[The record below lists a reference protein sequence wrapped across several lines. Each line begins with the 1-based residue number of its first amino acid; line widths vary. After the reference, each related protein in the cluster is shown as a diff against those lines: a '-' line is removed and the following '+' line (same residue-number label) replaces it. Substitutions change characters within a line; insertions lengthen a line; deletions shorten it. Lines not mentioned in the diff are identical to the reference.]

1 MKHDTI
7 LTDMAKS
14 VAPNDEHRFSP
25 CPFPLSYLSPK
36 RGRVMRDR
44 FAMFTFTYRFKVLR
58 VNFMSLNLADVK
70 RIAHLARIAVEEDEM
85 PGYLQQLS
93 NILSLVEEMQAVDT
107 TGIEPMAHAQDVV
120 LRLRN
125 DIATETDRR
134 AAYQAVAPQV
144 EAGLYLVPKVIE

>member
-1 MKHDTI
+1 
-7 LTDMAKS
+7 
-14 VAPNDEHRFSP
+14 
-25 CPFPLSYLSPK
+25 
-36 RGRVMRDR
+36 
-44 FAMFTFTYRFKVLR
+44 
-58 VNFMSLNLADVK
+58 
-70 RIAHLARIAVEEDEM
+70 VEEDEM

-125 DIATETDRR
+125 DVATETDRR

>member
-1 MKHDTI
+1 
-7 LTDMAKS
+7 
-14 VAPNDEHRFSP
+14 
-25 CPFPLSYLSPK
+25 
-36 RGRVMRDR
+36 
-44 FAMFTFTYRFKVLR
+44 
-58 VNFMSLNLADVK
+58 MSLNLADVK

-125 DIATETDRR
+125 DVATETDRHE
-134 AAYQAVAPQV
+134 AFQAVAPQV

>member
-1 MKHDTI
+1 
-7 LTDMAKS
+7 
-14 VAPNDEHRFSP
+14 
-25 CPFPLSYLSPK
+25 
-36 RGRVMRDR
+36 
-44 FAMFTFTYRFKVLR
+44 
-58 VNFMSLNLADVK
+58 MSLNLADVK
-70 RIAHLARIAVEEDEM
+70 RIALLARIAVEEDEM

-125 DIATETDRR
+125 DVATETDRR

-144 EAGLYLVPKVIE
+144 EAGLYQVPKVIE

>member
-1 MKHDTI
+1 
-7 LTDMAKS
+7 
-14 VAPNDEHRFSP
+14 
-25 CPFPLSYLSPK
+25 
-36 RGRVMRDR
+36 
-44 FAMFTFTYRFKVLR
+44 
-58 VNFMSLNLADVK
+58 MSLNLADVK

-125 DIATETDRR
+125 DAATETDRHQ
-134 AAYQAVAPQV
+134 AFQAVAPQV
-144 EAGLYLVPKVIE
+144 EASLYLVPKVIE